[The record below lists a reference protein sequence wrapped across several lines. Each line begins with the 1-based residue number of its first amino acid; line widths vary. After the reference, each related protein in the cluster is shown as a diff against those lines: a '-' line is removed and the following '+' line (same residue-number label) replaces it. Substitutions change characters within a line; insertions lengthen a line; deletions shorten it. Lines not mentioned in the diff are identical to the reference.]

1 MNREELKAIL
11 PHREPMLLVDEAEA
25 REGVA
30 YGRYFVRGDEWFL
43 NGHFPG
49 NPVVPGVILCEILAQ
64 SACVLLKGGGVKGA
78 APLLT
83 GLDKARF
90 KKPVRPGD
98 VLETTCEIT
107 KARPPFYFA
116 RGEGRVGGEVRVQ
129 AEFSFAL
136 VPADG

>member
-1 MNREELKAIL
+1 MNRKELQGIL

-25 REGVA
+25 RDGVA
-30 YGRYFVRGDEWFL
+30 HGRYRVRGDEWFL
-43 NGHFPG
+43 QGHFPG
-49 NPVVPGVILCEILAQ
+49 DPVVPGVILCEILAQ
-64 SACVLLKGGGVKGA
+64 SACVLLGKEGA
-78 APLLT
+78 EGFVPLLT

-98 VLETTCEIT
+98 ELETACEII

-116 RGEGRVGGEVRVQ
+116 RGEGRVGGEVRVR

-136 VPADG
+136 VPAER